1 MAVDTAHRA
10 TVVRVALVP
19 AMEVRVARQVTVA
32 EVEVA
37 SVVAGV
43 AATLEVVEVV
53 DTSVAEVE
61 VATPAAEVE
70 AAAGIARKV

>member
-1 MAVDTAHRA
+1 
-10 TVVRVALVP
+10 
-19 AMEVRVARQVTVA
+19 MEVRVARQVTVE

-43 AATLEVVEVV
+43 AATLVEEAAVV
-53 DTSVAEVE
+53 DTSVAEVG

-70 AAAGIARKV
+70 AAAGIARKVTGKLASERQRREGRA